1 MLKDP
6 AFFYKLGKVFEQ
18 GFIVPKI
25 NKPRFVLGEERN
37 KRLLGLLL
45 IGAAK
50 LGMTSLV
57 KLLGEPGTA
66 KDTMTRMWLHIL
78 LYAVKH
84 VERSYITAA
93 ALRYSKE
100 CHKIVATIK
109 FTKKSSAGRRKQ
121 ARNAIKK
128 QLEKID
134 EITAQLLGL

>member
-1 MLKDP
+1 MQRARELLKDP

-66 KDTMTRMWLHIL
+66 KH
-78 LYAVKH
+78 
-84 VERSYITAA
+84 
-93 ALRYSKE
+93 
-100 CHKIVATIK
+100 TIYVL
-109 FTKKSSAGRRKQ
+109 S
-121 ARNAIKK
+121 
-128 QLEKID
+128 
-134 EITAQLLGL
+134 